1 MQELQKFW
9 STRTARQRI
18 AILGGFAATF
28 LLVLAFMAFAGRVP
42 MALLYAGLEDAQ
54 AGPVV
59 AHLEQAGIAHEIR
72 GGAIWVDETR
82 RDRVRMDLA
91 AQNLPAQGG
100 AGYEILDGM
109 SGFSTTSQMF
119 DAAYWRAKEGE
130 LARTILSIPTVRSA
144 RVHLTA
150 PQSRGYRN
158 NQPGSASVTV
168 VTDGT
173 PLSPAQANAMRFLVS
188 SAVPG
193 LGPDAVSVI
202 DSARGVVQRP
212 DDQTAS
218 DREARM
224 KENVERILSPHVGA
238 GNAIVELNMELE
250 TQSEQ
255 LVERSFDPTQRAMI
269 SEETEE
275 LSDESSMA
283 GNAAV
288 TAASNLPEQ
297 ATQDGETQQTQRAET
312 RQRANYEVG
321 GVTRQIER
329 KPGAIRRLSVAV
341 LVNGTTVEAADGT
354 VQSVPRP
361 DDELAAI
368 RDLVAAAVG
377 FDESRGDELIVRSM
391 LFATP
396 DQNGM
401 EAARTG
407 SFLDRLALNSL
418 AKLALIGLFAMIAL
432 ALTLRGFRPSG
443 GKTAPQLDQSGPVDG
458 SMAPTTVLP
467 AIHNPGLPDMAPAT
481 IPMLPMAAAEFD
493 FDGPTADSDDPVARL
508 RRLMKERQEETVQ
521 LLNGWIGTD
530 DRTVT

>member
-1 MQELQKFW
+1 MQELHKFW
-9 STRTARQRI
+9 STRTSRQRL
-18 AILGGFAATF
+18 AILGGFAASF
-28 LLVLAFMAFAGRVP
+28 LLVLAFIAFAGRVP
-42 MALLYAGLEDAQ
+42 MALLYSGLDDAQ

-59 AHLEQAGIAHEIR
+59 AHLEQSGVKHEVR
-72 GGAIWVDETR
+72 GSSIWVDESR

-100 AGYEILDGM
+100 AGYELLDGM

-130 LARTILSIPTVRSA
+130 LARTILSIPAVRSA

-168 VTDGT
+168 VMDGT

-193 LGPDAVSVI
+193 LGAAAVSVI
-202 DSARGVVQRP
+202 DSARGVVEQP
-212 DDQTAS
+212 DDQTS
-218 DREARM
+218 GDREARM

-238 GNAIVELNMELE
+238 GNAIVELSIELV

-255 LVERSFDPTQRAMI
+255 LVERSFDPMQRAMI
-269 SEETEE
+269 SEEIEE

-283 GNAAV
+283 GNTAV

-297 ATQDGETQQTQRAET
+297 GAQTGDKQQSQRAET

-329 KPGAIRRLSVAV
+329 RPGAIRRLSVAV
-341 LVNGTTVEAADGT
+341 LVNGTTIEAADGT
-354 VQSVPRP
+354 TQTVPRA
-361 DDELAAI
+361 DAELATI

-377 FDESRGDELIVRSM
+377 YDEARGDELIVRSM
-391 LFATP
+391 PFVATA
-396 DQNGM
+396 QNGT
-401 EAARTG
+401 AADRDNG
-407 SFLDRLALNSL
+407 FMSRLSLDSLARLAV
-418 AKLALIGLFAMIAL
+418 IGLFATIAL
-432 ALTLRGFRPSG
+432 ALTMRGLRSAG
-443 GKTAPQLDQSGPVDG
+443 GPAAQLDGSGPG
-458 SMAPTTVLP
+458 PTPAPTGLP
-467 AIHNPGLPDMAPAT
+467 ALPDFPAMTDSEPAT
-481 IPMLPMAAAEFD
+481 IPMLSMAAAEFD
-493 FDGPTADSDDPVARL
+493 FDSPGTGGDDPVARL

-521 LLNGWIGTD
+521 LLNGWIGSD
-530 DRTVT
+530 DRTAT